1 MAIKKTD
8 DVYYFAIA
16 NAIRTK
22 NGEETLYRPH
32 EMATAIGAIPTGGSA
47 SGLPIEIDNETD
59 MDAVLTNP
67 DNVGKIYRYTGLTT
81 GAYTNGGLYICY
93 DDSEE
98 VY

>member
-59 MDAVLTNP
+59 MLAVLN
-67 DNVGKIYRYTGLTT
+67 DSSNEGKYYL
-81 GAYTNGGLYICY
+81 YTNHFSYPILVKTSFTCDTVHYY
-93 DDSEE
+93 
-98 VY
+98 